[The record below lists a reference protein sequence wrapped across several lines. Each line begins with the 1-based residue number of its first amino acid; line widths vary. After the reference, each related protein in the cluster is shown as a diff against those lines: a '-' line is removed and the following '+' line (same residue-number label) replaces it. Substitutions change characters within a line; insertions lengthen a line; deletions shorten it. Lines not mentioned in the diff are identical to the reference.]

1 MKKWIA
7 RNSAINIYPTA
18 YQTMSVLGT
27 DGDENGEKPSVLA
40 RGEDISWAA
49 RFQSASLGMIKLEIM
64 PMLIA
69 VRLLMREPICSI
81 QPPMKARP

>member
-1 MKKWIA
+1 MA
-7 RNSAINIYPTA
+7 RNSATNIYTTA

-27 DGDENGEKPSVLA
+27 DGDENGEKPIVLA

-49 RFQSASLGMIKLEIM
+49 RFQSASVGMIKLETM
-64 PMLIA
+64 PMLMA
-69 VRLLMREPICSI
+69 VWLLMMEPMCSI